1 MRHMGNY
8 FRYIPPRIYTH
19 TYIAV
24 SADKIFPRAF
34 VSAITLLCDIYI
46 CICIY
51 ARIHARDFPRTI
63 NHGRRRVPGRGGER
77 RRWWK
82 KRERVETR
90 GINDPLKI
98 IPAYSTGYQ
107 PALLL
112 SRNVWRIDQNPVQ
125 SIALLYPDTNRITV
139 G

>member
-1 MRHMGNY
+1 MIRFEWRILLTDSGMGRN
-8 FRYIPPRIYTH
+8 RQKENIVGARTMQN
-19 TYIAV
+19 
-24 SADKIFPRAF
+24 K
-34 VSAITLLCDIYI
+34 DIYI

-63 NHGRRRVPGRGGER
+63 NHGRRRIPGRGGER